1 MPTVWQLGM
10 RRKIQIV
17 LANGLLVAALVCSG
31 SYIYVSQTL
40 RQRVTTAHEN
50 ATYLNS
56 QIAYLAANTILYR
69 TITLERD
76 APNPAKAR
84 QAIADQLATNLD
96 LNTMLE
102 SVVSNW
108 PMIYDAAVVDADG
121 KAILHSNP
129 NLLGKVVPDRPDF
142 GIVQDAKFRRQLH
155 LVYNPPT
162 IYDVCIPLQLSGEP
176 FGSIRLG
183 ISTIFLRSEITPRLE
198 HAVIFSGISI
208 LHSLLL
214 AVGLSYIALGPP
226 PGANQPP
233 PGGETGDE
241 ESDFVTLKIANLE
254 SCANPVGRGQ
264 SSSTAVSNI
273 PNAVVPQ
280 SSSG

>member
-1 MPTVWQLGM
+1 M

-17 LANGLLVAALVCSG
+17 LANGVLVAALVCSG

-40 RQRVTTAHEN
+40 RLRITTAHEN

-56 QIAYLAANTILYR
+56 QIAYLAANTSPYR
-69 TITLERD
+69 TIALERD

-84 QAIADQLATNLD
+84 QLIAYHLGTNLD

-108 PMIYDAAVVDADG
+108 PMIYDAAIVDDDG
-121 KAILHSNP
+121 RAILHTRSDMVNQI
-129 NLLGKVVPDRPDF
+129 VPDRPDF
-142 GIVQDAKFRRQLH
+142 QSVQDAKFRQQLR
-155 LVYNPPT
+155 LVYHEPSL
-162 IYDVCIPLQLSGEP
+162 YDMSVPLRLNGEL

-183 ISTIFLRSEITPRLE
+183 ISAVFIRNDITPRLE
-198 HAVIFSGISI
+198 DAVIFSGISI
-208 LHSLLL
+208 LFSLLL

-241 ESDFVTLKIANLE
+241 ESDFVTLKIANL
-254 SCANPVGRGQ
+254 
-264 SSSTAVSNI
+264 
-273 PNAVVPQ
+273 
-280 SSSG
+280 

>member
-69 TITLERD
+69 TVTLERD

-102 SVVSNW
+102 SVVSYW

-142 GIVQDAKFRRQLH
+142 GIVQDSKFRRQLH

-183 ISTIFLRSEITPRLE
+183 ISTISLRSELTPRLE

-208 LHSLLL
+208 LLSMLL

-233 PGGETGDE
+233 YGGETGDE
-241 ESDFVTLKIANLE
+241 ESDFVTLKINL
-254 SCANPVGRGQ
+254 
-264 SSSTAVSNI
+264 
-273 PNAVVPQ
+273 
-280 SSSG
+280 

>member
-1 MPTVWQLGM
+1 M

-56 QIAYLAANTILYR
+56 QVAYLAANTIPDFTTTQLGDTR
-69 TITLERD
+69 
-76 APNPAKAR
+76 NPAKAR
-84 QAIADQLATNLD
+84 QAITDQLATNLD
-96 LNTMLE
+96 LNRMLE

-108 PMIYDAAVVDADG
+108 PMIQDAAIVDIDG
-121 KAILHSNP
+121 KAILHTIPDMIGKPVP
-129 NLLGKVVPDRPDF
+129 NRPDF
-142 GIVQDAKFRRQLH
+142 EIVLDAKFRRQLH

-162 IYDVCIPLQLSGEP
+162 TYEVRLPLVLNGEP
-176 FGSIRLG
+176 FGSVRLG
-183 ISTIFLRSEITPRLE
+183 ISTVFLKNEITPKLQD
-198 HAVIFSGISI
+198 AVIFSGISV
-208 LHSLLL
+208 LLSMLL

-233 PGGETGDE
+233 YGGETGDE
-241 ESDFVTLKIANLE
+241 ESDFVTLKIANL
-254 SCANPVGRGQ
+254 
-264 SSSTAVSNI
+264 
-273 PNAVVPQ
+273 
-280 SSSG
+280 